1 MFNACRP
8 VVRHC
13 EHGHVVCV
21 GDAECEE
28 GHQVV
33 QDEGQQVQGLIG
45 QLISVV
51 RLEFSLSKS
60 SQISTL
66 GKISFNPFHSAPEIK
81 KWQKSDPGVS

>member
-21 GDAECEE
+21 GDVECEE

-60 SQISTL
+60 SHISTL
-66 GKISFNPFHSAPEIK
+66 SQCALIK